1 MARWKLNG
9 KHYLNVP
16 GAEWEYKE
24 QDLQTQEEVRHRMAV
39 PRWLDPDDPKTR
51 RNAAGDVIVCYE
63 GSKQAPTD
71 YIFVGTCTPDMVPMD
86 EEAEELSAIEAKRG
100 QHPIETLA
108 GNGSYQ
114 EDILNRFMDMLVA
127 AQAKQATAPNTSLQG
142 VSPEAFASL
151 QADVQALIEQ
161 NAALQAQLLEKAEP
175 SEARRR

>member
-16 GAEWEYKE
+16 GTEWEYKE

-51 RNAAGDVIVCYE
+51 KNVNGDVIVCYE
-63 GSKQAPTD
+63 DSKQAPTD
-71 YIFVGTCTPDMVPMD
+71 YVFIGACTPDMIPLD
-86 EEAEELSAIEAKRG
+86 EEAEELSAAEARRG

-114 EDILNRFMDMLVA
+114 ENILNQFMDMLAA
-127 AQAKQATAPNTSLQG
+127 AQAKQTSAPNTSLSG
-142 VSPEAFASL
+142 VSPEAFAAL
-151 QADVQALIEQ
+151 QRDVQALIEQ
-161 NAALQAQLLEKAEP
+161 NAALQAQLLEKSEGEP
-175 SEARRR
+175 RRR